1 MRVGH
6 KGKRD
11 EGSDGHRQ
19 RPKSGGGLI
28 LLSHFCTF
36 DIAPT
41 ERTFSTN
48 IQRHNATTPFCSMHG
63 RNNR

>member
-41 ERTFSTN
+41 ERN
-48 IQRHNATTPFCSMHG
+48 ILN
-63 RNNR
+63 

>member
-41 ERTFSTN
+41 ERN
-48 IQRHNATTPFCSMHG
+48 NATTPFCSMHG